1 MEKEITTD
9 SLGYETT
16 TWPKLYKK
24 SSKGKLQEWQVR
36 AEQLETIHGSSTTA
50 YSVVVSHGLVGGKI
64 QTTAGKEINEGKNL
78 GKANYTT
85 PEMQAMSEAESLH
98 QKRLDKG
105 YVPDAEEAMNIT
117 IIRPMLADKYEK
129 MKKHINFP
137 CYVQPKLDGARCL
150 ATRTMDGKITL
161 FSRGGK
167 HFFFLDHIRKEVAQ
181 LLENQ
186 YDITIL
192 DGELYSDELTFQE
205 IMSVIK
211 KSKTP
216 PDPEMMAKIEYHVYD
231 GFDTRR
237 LDTPMKERQGLL
249 NGMFAFASDGK
260 FLREDTAVQQVD
272 SWTAENEDDVSGY
285 YDMFIQAGYEGAI
298 VRDFSLLY
306 KLNGRSNKLL
316 KVKAF
321 LDFEYRIIGA
331 AECQGNDAG
340 TVKWICDFGD
350 GRTFTCRPKG
360 TREMRRS
367 WWINREEF
375 MGKMLTVEFFEF
387 TDDGLPRFPVGKGVR
402 DYE

>member
-1 MEKEITTD
+1 
-9 SLGYETT
+9 
-16 TWPKLYKK
+16 
-24 SSKGKLQEWQVR
+24 
-36 AEQLETIHGSSTTA
+36 
-50 YSVVVSHGLVGGKI
+50 
-64 QTTAGKEINEGKNL
+64 
-78 GKANYTT
+78 
-85 PEMQAMSEAESLH
+85 
-98 QKRLDKG
+98 
-105 YVPDAEEAMNIT
+105 
-117 IIRPMLADKYEK
+117 
-129 MKKHINFP
+129 
-137 CYVQPKLDGARCL
+137 
-150 ATRTMDGKITL
+150 
-161 FSRGGK
+161 
-167 HFFFLDHIRKEVAQ
+167 VAQ